1 MLYLI
6 GLGLDLKDISIKVLE
21 AIKKSDKVYL
31 EAYTTTFPYKI
42 ADLEKLIGKKV
53 IVSGRKQFEDDMQ
66 TLIDG
71 AKHQTITILIYG
83 DPLAA
88 TTHITIWREAEKAKV
103 KVEII
108 HNNSIFNVISDTGL
122 QLYKF
127 GKTTSLPRWQSNYK
141 PTSFFDIIKEN
152 LSIKAHTL
160 ILVDPGL
167 SLKEALE
174 EIKESD
180 KEGILK
186 NKMIILASC
195 LGTSKQSIIKGD
207 LKSLT
212 SKASKKIDEPFS
224 IIVPGELHFSEE

>member
-6 GLGLDLKDISIKVLE
+6 GLGLDLKDISLRALE
-21 AIKKSDKVYL
+21 AIKKSEKAYL
-31 EAYTTTFPYKI
+31 ETYTTTFPYKI
-42 ADLEKLIGKKV
+42 QDLEKLIGKKV
-53 IVSGRKQFEDDMQ
+53 LVSKRETFENNLN
-66 TLIDG
+66 TLIDQ
-71 AKHQTITILIYG
+71 AKREDVAILIYG

-88 TTHITIWREAEKAKV
+88 TTHITIIREAEKARV
-103 KVEII
+103 QVEII

-127 GKTTSLPRWQSNYK
+127 GKTTSLPRWQNRYH
-141 PTSFFDIIKEN
+141 PTSFFEIIKEN

-174 EIKESD
+174 EIQESD
-180 KEGILK
+180 KSSVLKDKEIIIFSKGGLREQKILK
-186 NKMIILASC
+186 GK
-195 LGTSKQSIIKGD
+195 
-207 LKSLT
+207 LT
-212 SKASKKIDEPFS
+212 QLISKKIDEPFS

>member
-6 GLGLDLKDISIKVLE
+6 GLGLDLKDISIKALE
-21 AIKKSDKVYL
+21 AIKKSKAVYL
-31 EAYTTTFPYKI
+31 ETYTTTFPYEI
-42 ADLEKLIGKKV
+42 VDLEKLIGKKV
-53 IVSGRKQFEDDMQ
+53 IISKREVFENNLSRLISQAKYEDVS
-66 TLIDG
+66 L
-71 AKHQTITILIYG
+71 LIYG

-88 TTHITIWREAEKAKV
+88 TTHIILLKEAEKSKINV
-103 KVEII
+103 QVI

-127 GKTTSLPRWQSNYK
+127 GKTASLPRWQPNYK
-141 PTSFFDIIKEN
+141 PTSFFQIVKEN

-180 KEGILK
+180 KEGLLK
-186 NKMIILASC
+186 NKEIVIVSQ
-195 LGTSKQSIIKGD
+195 LGTSKQSILRGDIKQ
-207 LKSLT
+207 LT
-212 SKASKKIDEPFS
+212 SKKVQEPFS
-224 IIVPGELHFSEE
+224 IIVPGELHFSEK